1 MNAILR
7 LEGQGVIRARWFMLS
22 LGMAVGLALFF
33 VATAM
38 RESAVLAFTGFG
50 RVVTG
55 TALASLLFLPL
66 LAVFSTAQAVPQA
79 RQQGV
84 LEWYM
89 SHPTSRARLFWGMYL
104 PRLGAVVGPVLV
116 MVALVALAAAGFGHP
131 LPWDLAL
138 RLFVLQLSQGFC
150 FASLGMWVSV
160 RAKAPEGAL
169 LRGLLLWMGT
179 VALYDFAL
187 IGVLLRFKLT
197 PWAVFALAGI
207 NPVQAGRL
215 GILAGS
221 DPDLGLLGPV
231 GTWMAV
237 NLGATGTLVYA
248 IGWPALLG
256 ALALWAARFSFVRR
270 DLL

>member
-1 MNAILR
+1 MNAVLR
-7 LEGQGVIRARWFMLS
+7 LEGAGVLRARWFLVSLS
-22 LGMAVGLALFF
+22 VAAGLALFF
-33 VATAM
+33 VAVAS

-55 TALASLLFLPL
+55 TALAALLFVPL
-66 LAVFSTAQAVPQA
+66 LAVFSTALAVPQA

-89 SHPTSRARLFWGMYL
+89 SHPTRREGLFLGMYL
-104 PRLGAVVGPVLV
+104 PRLGAVVAPVV
-116 MVALVALAAAGFGHP
+116 GMVALVAGAAAVLGSP
-131 LPWDLAL
+131 LPWDLGL
-138 RLFVLQLSQGFC
+138 RLFLVLLTQGFC

-160 RAKAPEGAL
+160 AARTPESAL

-187 IGVLLRFKLT
+187 IGVLLRWKLT
-197 PWAVFALAGI
+197 PVAVFALAAA

-215 GILAGS
+215 GVLAGA
-221 DPDLGLLGPV
+221 DPALGLLGPV
-231 GTWMAV
+231 GSWIGVT
-237 NLGATGTLVYA
+237 LGPAGTLSYA
-248 IGWPALLG
+248 VGWPTLLG
-256 ALALWAARFSFVRR
+256 ALVLILARRRFVRR

>member
-1 MNAILR
+1 MNAVLR
-7 LEGQGVIRARWFMLS
+7 LEGAGVLRARWFGVS
-22 LGMAVGLALFF
+22 LATAAGLALFF
-33 VATAM
+33 VAIAT

-55 TALASLLFLPL
+55 TALAALFFLPL

-79 RQQGV
+79 RQLGV

-89 SHPTSRARLFWGMYL
+89 SHPTARGALFWGMFL
-104 PRLGAVVGPVLV
+104 PRLGAIVGPVLA
-116 MVALVALAAAGFGHP
+116 MVGLVGLAAAFMGHP

-138 RLFVLQLSQGFC
+138 RLFLLLLTQGFC
-150 FASLGMWVSV
+150 FAALGMWVSV
-160 RAKAPEGAL
+160 RARAPENAL
-169 LRGLLLWMGT
+169 LRGLLVWMAS

-187 IGVLLRFKLT
+187 IGVLLRWKLT
-197 PWAVFALAGI
+197 PVAVFLLAAA

-215 GILAGS
+215 GVLAGA

-231 GTWMAV
+231 GTWMALE
-237 NLGATGTLVYA
+237 LGGAGTLVYA
-248 IGWPALLG
+248 LGWPLLLG
-256 ALALWAARFSFVRR
+256 AVALAFARRTFVRR